1 MDHTYRRNI
10 RMRDLEETA
19 DLPEQ
24 EQPVVLVA
32 RCYGLDPDVVR
43 DMDVVEFKV
52 CMDEVMVRNGLNTG
66 D

>member
-1 MDHTYRRNI
+1 
-10 RMRDLEETA
+10 MRDLEETA

-24 EQPVVLVA
+24 EQAVALVA

-43 DMDVVEFKV
+43 DMDVVEFKA
-52 CMDEVMVRNGLNTG
+52 CMDEVMARNGLNTG